1 MDFLQPLLFSL
12 QATEPELTLLLP
24 QLMQNP
30 FFNQKDQ
37 SGSLGFTSSIA
48 ADNLLRNGHI
58 RLGVRVDNLIYQLLS
73 SHCCKGPGSRQADAL
88 METAFKTTYNLPNSM
103 MKFTRACEN
112 PPPLV
117 TMGYTQETPLPA
129 LESSD
134 GSDEEKED
142 FYNHRIS
149 SSSGI
154 STMSPRDK
162 SSSFISES
170 GNADLPF
177 PGTLTR
183 NDELKNPLK
192 RCSSTG
198 RRDSYAGMSPFRGRG
213 ESRDSRDSIARSSIS
228 SSSSLKLFY
237 EPNTWHVDL
246 PHPEDTVIGSY
257 GDNSYP
263 ILMWNPDLKVHFQ
276 IGSKLG
282 TMSSTTAN
290 VSSDKTSLSLHI
302 LNTSGVTIAFSL
314 RSYRQSLLFRSHII
328 YPSEGLHILHPGEE
342 LWKDVDVIRS
352 KVEREEHLII
362 DLMVCSLGEERSWNI
377 QRRYAVLKVFDRCDF

>member
-1 MDFLQPLLFSL
+1 
-12 QATEPELTLLLP
+12 
-24 QLMQNP
+24 
-30 FFNQKDQ
+30 
-37 SGSLGFTSSIA
+37 
-48 ADNLLRNGHI
+48 
-58 RLGVRVDNLIYQLLS
+58 
-73 SHCCKGPGSRQADAL
+73 
-88 METAFKTTYNLPNSM
+88 M
-103 MKFTRACEN
+103 MKFIRACEN

-117 TMGYTQETPLPA
+117 TMDYTQETPLPA
-129 LESSD
+129 LELSD

-142 FYNHRIS
+142 FFNRRIS

-154 STMSPRDK
+154 STISPRDK
-162 SSSFISES
+162 SSSFIGES
-170 GNADLPF
+170 NADLPF

-192 RCSSTG
+192 RYSSTA
-198 RRDSYAGMSPFRGRG
+198 RRDSYAGMSQLRGSG
-213 ESRDSRDSIARSSIS
+213 KSRDSRDSRSSIS
-228 SSSSLKLFY
+228 SSSSLKLLH

-246 PHPEDTVIGSY
+246 LHPEDTVIGSY

-282 TMSSTTAN
+282 TMSSTTAY
-290 VSSDKTSLSLHI
+290 VSSDKTSLSLQI
-302 LNTSGVTIAFSL
+302 LNTSDVTITFSI

-328 YPSEGLHILHPGEE
+328 YPSKGLHILHPGEE

-377 QRRYAVLKVFDRCDF
+377 QRRYAVLKYFDRYDL

>member
-1 MDFLQPLLFSL
+1 MDFVQPLLFSL
-12 QATEPELTLLLP
+12 QATEPELTILLP

-117 TMGYTQETPLPA
+117 TIGYKQETPLSA

-142 FYNHRIS
+142 FFNRRTS

-162 SSSFISES
+162 SSFIGESE
-170 GNADLPF
+170 NADLPF
-177 PGTLTR
+177 LSTLTR

-192 RCSSTG
+192 RYSSLSG
-198 RRDSYAGMSPFRGRG
+198 RRFSYVGMSQPRGMDTG
-213 ESRDSRDSIARSSIS
+213 STDFGYLTS
-228 SSSSLKLFY
+228 SSSSTLKLIH
-237 EPNTWHVDL
+237 EPDTWHVVL
-246 PHPEDTVIGSY
+246 PHLEDTVIGSY

-282 TMSSTTAN
+282 TMSSTSAY
-290 VSSDKTSLSLHI
+290 VSSIKTSLSLHI
-302 LNTSGVTIAFSL
+302 LNTSDVTIAFSI

-328 YPSEGLHILHPGEE
+328 YPREGLHILHPGEE
-342 LWKDVDVIRS
+342 LWKDVGIIRS

-377 QRRYAVLKVFDRCDF
+377 QRR